1 MDQERLD
8 FLAQIAIW
16 YYEEGLDQ
24 ETIAGRINKSRSMVS
39 RLLDQAREA
48 GLVEVKVLYPLRTDA
63 ELERR
68 LCTEFGLANA
78 QVLAEPPDD
87 YALLLK
93 RLGEL
98 GARCLQQAL
107 RPGVVIG
114 ISWGTA
120 VHSVVSAMPTVTV
133 PDATVVQLI
142 GAVGHGD
149 PLVDGAELGR
159 WLAQKLHA
167 SFRFLSAPL
176 LVEDEA
182 LAAALRRERTIEE
195 TLALAARADVALI
208 GIGTPQPELSSLLRA
223 GYLSRS
229 EMESLMA
236 SGVVGDIVAHQ
247 FDQDGQWLDIAANRR
262 AISLDAE
269 SLRRI
274 PHVIAVSG
282 GVNKA
287 RAILAGLPRA
297 LLHLPGDGCAAAQ
310 AVLELQRQ
318 SVTAHGGDGLPA
330 AESCGWD
337 YEELTAWRNKGAR
350 TPCRSSETASHRSA
364 WSSVTWIVPWNAT
377 GNSTASGRG
386 ISTPTAGPWSN
397 R

>member
-1 MDQERLD
+1 MEDDRVDL
-8 FLAQIAIW
+8 LAQVALW
-16 YYEEGLDQ
+16 YYVDGLDQ
-24 ETIAGRINKSRSMVS
+24 AAIAERINKSRSMVS

-48 GLVEVKVLYPLRTDA
+48 GLVEVKVHYPLRTDA

-68 LCTEFGLANA
+68 VCQEFGLASA
-78 QVLAEPPDD
+78 HVLAEPPVD
-87 YALLLK
+87 YGLLLK

-107 RPGVVIG
+107 RPGVIIG

-120 VHSVVSAMPTVTV
+120 VHAVVSAMSATPV
-133 PDATVVQLI
+133 PNAMVVQLI

-159 WLAQKLHA
+159 WLAEKLHA

-176 LVEDEA
+176 LVDDEA

-195 TLALAARADVALI
+195 TLALAARADVAVI

-223 GYLSRS
+223 GYLTRT
-229 EMESLMA
+229 EVESLLKN
-236 SGVVGDIVAHQ
+236 GVVGDVVAHQ
-247 FDQDGQWLDIAANRR
+247 FDENGHWLDIPANRR

-274 PHVIAVSG
+274 PRIIAVSG
-282 GVNKA
+282 GVGKA
-287 RAILAGLPRA
+287 RAILAGLRGGYCTCLVTDA
-297 LLHLPGDGCAAAQ
+297 RTAQ
-310 AVLELQRQ
+310 LVLELQRQ
-318 SVTAHGGDGLPA
+318 AHA
-330 AESCGWD
+330 
-337 YEELTAWRNKGAR
+337 
-350 TPCRSSETASHRSA
+350 
-364 WSSVTWIVPWNAT
+364 
-377 GNSTASGRG
+377 
-386 ISTPTAGPWSN
+386 ISTE

>member
-1 MDQERLD
+1 MDQDRLD
-8 FLAQIAIW
+8 YLAQIAVW

-24 ETIAGRINKSRSMVS
+24 ETIAARINKSRSMVS

-48 GLVEVKVLYPLRTDA
+48 GLVEVKVRFPLRTDA
-63 ELERR
+63 GLERR
-68 LCTEFGLANA
+68 LCAEFGLASA

-98 GARCLQQAL
+98 GAHCLQQAL

-120 VHSVVSAMPTVTV
+120 VHAVVSAMPAKSV

-159 WLAQKLHA
+159 WLAEKLHA

-176 LVEDEA
+176 LVEDET

-229 EMESLMA
+229 EMESLIA

-247 FDQDGQWLDIAANRR
+247 FDENGQWLDIPANRR
-262 AISLDAE
+262 AISLDAD

-274 PHVIAVSG
+274 PRVIAVSG

-287 RAILAGLPRA
+287 RAILAGLRGRFCSCLVTDA
-297 LLHLPGDGCAAAQ
+297 RAAQ

-318 SVTAHGGDGLPA
+318 S
-330 AESCGWD
+330 
-337 YEELTAWRNKGAR
+337 AR
-350 TPCRSSETASHRSA
+350 Q
-364 WSSVTWIVPWNAT
+364 
-377 GNSTASGRG
+377 SGRPMEG
-386 ISTPTAGPWSN
+386 CPAVQRAHEEQRRAG
-397 R
+397 

>member
-1 MDQERLD
+1 M
-8 FLAQIAIW
+8 
-16 YYEEGLDQ
+16 
-24 ETIAGRINKSRSMVS
+24 
-39 RLLDQAREA
+39 
-48 GLVEVKVLYPLRTDA
+48 
-63 ELERR
+63 
-68 LCTEFGLANA
+68 
-78 QVLAEPPDD
+78 LAEPPDD
-87 YALLLK
+87 YRLLLK

-107 RPGVVIG
+107 RPGVIIG

-120 VHSVVSAMPTVTV
+120 VHEVVSAMPTTPV
-133 PDATVVQLI
+133 PDSTVVQLI

-182 LAAALRRERTIEE
+182 VAAALRRERTIEE
-195 TLALAARADVALI
+195 TLAMGKRADVALI
-208 GIGTPQPELSSLLRA
+208 GIGTPQPELSSLVRA

-229 EMESLMA
+229 EIESLMA

-247 FDQDGQWLDIAANRR
+247 FDENGNWLDIPANRR

-274 PHVIAVSG
+274 PRVIAVSG
-282 GVNKA
+282 GVSKA
-287 RAILAGLPRA
+287 RAILAGLRGRYCTCLVTDA
-297 LLHLPGDGCAAAQ
+297 RAAQ

-318 SVTAHGGDGLPA
+318 SLAAHG
-330 AESCGWD
+330 
-337 YEELTAWRNKGAR
+337 
-350 TPCRSSETASHRSA
+350 
-364 WSSVTWIVPWNAT
+364 AT
-377 GNSTASGRG
+377 GCRPLNHA
-386 ISTPTAGPWSN
+386 AGTTRN
-397 R
+397 